1 MSDYNKQSDEQCI
14 ALAQGGD
21 KGAENELL
29 LRYGDLVRF
38 CARKFFLTGGETE
51 DLIQEGMMGLYQAIS
66 EYQMDKGTPFKPFAK
81 ICVSRKMID
90 AVKRADSKKNA
101 PMKNYVS
108 IVSEGDLSLD
118 APDPEEKMIYD
129 DDRRDLNKMLSR
141 ILTDVEFKV
150 FTMYMDGATR
160 TEICEITGKSVKS
173 VDNAVQRS
181 KKKLLCVF
189 QDKNER

>member
-1 MSDYNKQSDEQCI
+1 MSDYVKQSDEQCI
-14 ALAQGGD
+14 VLAQSGD
-21 KGAENELL
+21 KSAENELL

-66 EYQMDKGTPFKPFAK
+66 EYKQDKGTAFKPFAK
-81 ICVSRKMID
+81 LCISRKMID

-108 IVSEGDLSLD
+108 ILSEEDLSADGL
-118 APDPEEKMIYD
+118 DPEEKMIYD

-150 FTMYMDGATR
+150 FTMYMDGASSA
-160 TEICEITGKSVKS
+160 EICETTGKTPKS
-173 VDNAVQRS
+173 IDNAIQRS
-181 KKKLLCVF
+181 KQKLRKAL
-189 QDKNER
+189 KGKEEK